1 MKTPLSG
8 SCQKSGFQKTI
19 LFGATP
25 HFLSRLTDGFTD
37 MELELMQNPYNGLPL
52 QRVRAKGRDGLTD
65 DSGAFFP
72 LRNGYPN
79 FLAGQQITGLNQKN
93 QQYYDRS
100 GRMVD
105 LMQRFS
111 NIWRNQDRSRAE
123 YFRGMHINP
132 GDRVLEISVGAGCN
146 IRYLPAHGR
155 YFGLDISSGML
166 DRCIKN
172 MRRQGLNLQLAQ
184 ANAEYLP
191 YRDGSFD
198 CVFHTGGINFFND
211 RGRAIREMIRVA
223 KPGARITIIDATEKE
238 IKRQYRKIP
247 FMRRCICEEMVD
259 RSRLYAPAQFV
270 PEEIRDVEVKLIND
284 GAMYRLSFLK
294 PIMETHKMFLL
305 PNMQINE

>member
-1 MKTPLSG
+1 M
-8 SCQKSGFQKTI
+8 I
-19 LFGATP
+19 LFDAALN
-25 HFLSRLTDGFTD
+25 FLSRLTDGFTD

-52 QRVRAKGRDGLTD
+52 QRVRAKGFDGLTD

-72 LRNGYPN
+72 LCNGGYPN
-79 FLAGQQITGLNQKN
+79 FLAGQQITGLNQKI
-93 QQYYDRS
+93 QRYYDRS
-100 GRMVD
+100 GRMLD
-105 LMQRFS
+105 LVQRLS
-111 NIWRNQDRSRAE
+111 TLWNKPERARAE

-132 GDRVLEISVGAGCN
+132 GDRILEVSVGAGCN
-146 IRYLPAHGR
+146 IRYLPAYGR
-155 YFGLDISSGML
+155 YFGIDISGGML
-166 DRCIKN
+166 DRCQKN
-172 MRRQGLNLQLAQ
+172 IRRWELNLQLAQ

-247 FMRRCICEEMVD
+247 FMRRCIGEEMVD

-270 PEEIRDVEVKLIND
+270 PEEIRDVEIKLIND
-284 GAMYRLSFLK
+284 GAMYRLSFVK
-294 PIMETHKMFLL
+294 PIRDTHKMFLL
-305 PNMQINE
+305 PNT